1 MIDKQALK
9 PALCFMPY
17 TSLRRQSRE
26 LALKLLHQ
34 IGFTKT
40 DLPQAFQNFKT
51 AFFFPE
57 KVWPYAT
64 DLILGVQENQEDI
77 LNLIKNKSKN
87 WRLNRIALID
97 LHILSI
103 AIFELKFS
111 KEEIDKATIIDEAL
125 EVSKKYSSEKSPA
138 FINGI
143 LDKVI

>member
-1 MIDKQALK
+1 MS
-9 PALCFMPY
+9 Y

-34 IGFTKT
+34 IDFTKAT
-40 DLPQAFQNFKT
+40 LPESFQDFKKAFV
-51 AFFFPE
+51 FPD

-64 DLILGVQENQEDI
+64 DLILGVHDNKEAI
-77 LNLIKNKSKN
+77 LKVIESKSTN
-87 WRLNRIALID
+87 WKVSRIATVD

-111 KEEIDKATIIDEAL
+111 KDNTDKATIIDEAL
-125 EVSKKYSSEKSPA
+125 EVAKKYSSEKSSS

-143 LDKVI
+143 LDQVI